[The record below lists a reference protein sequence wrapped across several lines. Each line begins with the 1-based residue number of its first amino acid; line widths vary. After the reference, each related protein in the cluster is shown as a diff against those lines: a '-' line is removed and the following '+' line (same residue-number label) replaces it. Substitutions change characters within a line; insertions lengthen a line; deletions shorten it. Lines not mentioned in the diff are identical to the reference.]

1 MSTALNVIRYSLL
14 LLGLVG
20 IYAVWISSFQNGL
33 FLLNEEFAGKGQL
46 PGTPNATLRTHFTG
60 IDTLDKPLG
69 IFVVFYWPVCQGNL
83 HSLSLVAFPAAVG
96 LGVMWIL
103 FALQFS
109 RSNSPT
115 RAIGK
120 MAMFGMGLM
129 LVGPG
134 IFLPVY
140 CSLDL
145 FSTRRRDHLS
155 SSAAE
160 GHLCRNLRSCLL
172 GGYYILVI
180 LLALPAPAVVSY
192 DFKQGIIALIQVWP
206 LLVSAMLWLTHLCG
220 KDQIVNLQTTVSA
233 ARTSIYISAMA
244 CATISHLV
252 PLFISVLAGSS
263 EISSRM
269 VFVPHLAWSSGR
281 VGSVEEGLLRFF
293 QWDYGLGS
301 LALLL
306 WAVGLHILRRKQI
319 SQGINYLKL
328 MSEALFL
335 SVIMSPC
342 GAAALYLHRHDSA
355 NIASRTGDKP
365 GFSE

>member
-1 MSTALNVIRYSLL
+1 MSTAVNTIRCSLL

-20 IYAVWISSFQNGL
+20 IYTVWISSFRNGL
-33 FLLNEEFAGKGQL
+33 FLRNEEFAGKGQL

-60 IDTLDKPLG
+60 IDTLDKALG

-83 HSLSLVAFPAAVG
+83 RSLSLIAFPAAVG
-96 LGVMWIL
+96 VGEMWIL

-109 RSNSPT
+109 QSNSPT
-115 RAIGK
+115 RAMGK

-134 IFLPVY
+134 IFLPIY

-145 FSTRRRDHLS
+145 SSTHRLDDS
-155 SSAAE
+155 PSSAAE

-180 LLALPAPAVVSY
+180 LLALPSPAVVSY
-192 DFKQGIIALIQVWP
+192 GSKQGIIALLQGWP

-220 KDQIVNLQTTVSA
+220 KDRTADFQATLST

-252 PLFISVLAGSS
+252 PLLISLLADSS
-263 EISSRM
+263 DICPGK
-269 VFVPHLAWSSGR
+269 VFVPHLAWPSRR
-281 VGSVEEGLLRFF
+281 VTSVEEGLLRFF

-306 WAVGLHILRRKQI
+306 WAVGLHIQRRQQI
-319 SQGINYLKL
+319 SQGINYLRL
-328 MSEALFL
+328 IPEALFL
-335 SVIMSPC
+335 SVMMSPC
-342 GAAALYLHRHDSA
+342 GAAALYLYRHNST
-355 NIASRTGDKP
+355 NCASKTGDKS
-365 GFSE
+365 GSG